1 MVNSTRILTIQTA
14 QRTMSVQPLDAA
26 KKLFCFIALLL
37 ILNLVGVYLVH
48 ILHVNTHAVQILVHF
63 FDFNEEDNIP
73 TFFSVLLLLLAS
85 SLLLI
90 IAKLEPIHKMARRW
104 LFLSAIFLFLSLDE
118 SISIHER
125 FSNLT
130 NNVYHI
136 DTSMGGYLHYSWV
149 VPYALGLIIL
159 TVIYAPFIWQLPPF
173 IRTFFVLSG
182 CVFVTGAMGLEII
195 EAHYSVLHGVHNL
208 HYALLYTLEE
218 VMEMSGVV
226 LFIYALLTYI
236 AQKHGE
242 IKLSVTNSEQKPV
255 VQGR

>member
-1 MVNSTRILTIQTA
+1 
-14 QRTMSVQPLDAA
+14 MSVQPRDAA
-26 KKLFCFIALLL
+26 KKLFCVIALLL
-37 ILNLVGVYLVH
+37 VLNLVGIYLVH
-48 ILHVNTHAVQILVHF
+48 ILHMNTHTIQILVHF
-63 FDFNEEDNIP
+63 FDFDEENNIP

-104 LFLSAIFLFLSLDE
+104 LFLSAVFLFLSLDE

-125 FSNLT
+125 FSNVT

-136 DTSMGGYLHYSWV
+136 DTSMSGYLHYSWV

-173 IRTFFVLSG
+173 IRTLFVLSG
-182 CVFVTGAMGLEII
+182 CIFVTGAMGLEII
-195 EAHYSVLHGVHNL
+195 QGHYSVLHGEHNL
-208 HYALLYTLEE
+208 YYALLYTLEE

-226 LFIYALLTYI
+226 LFIYALMTYI
-236 AQKHGE
+236 SQKHGE
-242 IKLSVTNSEQKPV
+242 IKLSVTNTKQRPEV
-255 VQGR
+255 V